1 MERCRAFIGSE
12 IAEYI
17 NQPGIYIV
25 GFPFDGTTS
34 FRPGAR
40 FGPSAIRDVSEGIE
54 TYSPYLDKDIEDYP
68 LFDLGNLDLL
78 PSRWDLMNKQF
89 LEITG
94 SANLKSGIKILTLGG
109 EHSISEGPISLYLKQ
124 FPDLVLLHLDAHAD
138 LRDGYLEEKHSHAS
152 IMRRS
157 LDFFGPNNQ
166 LIQYGIRSGTR
177 DEFIWMKEH
186 KTLRTSLQELCDDLE
201 ALPATRP
208 IYLTLD
214 LDFFDPAYLPGT
226 GTPETGGETYHS
238 FIKIMKILNRKN
250 LVGADVVELAP
261 MLDPTQNSTCMASK
275 VVREVIAALGN

>member
-1 MERCRAFIGSE
+1 
-12 IAEYI
+12 
-17 NQPGIYIV
+17 
-25 GFPFDGTTS
+25 
-34 FRPGAR
+34 
-40 FGPSAIRDVSEGIE
+40 
-54 TYSPYLDKDIEDYP
+54 
-68 LFDLGNLDLL
+68 
-78 PSRWDLMNKQF
+78 
-89 LEITG
+89 
-94 SANLKSGIKILTLGG
+94 
-109 EHSISEGPISLYLKQ
+109 
-124 FPDLVLLHLDAHAD
+124 LHLDAHAD

-157 LDFFGPNNQ
+157 LDFFGPKHQ

-177 DEFIWMKEH
+177 EEFVWMREN
-186 KTLRTSLQELCDDLE
+186 KTLRTSLQDLCDELE
-201 ALPATRP
+201 AMPATRP